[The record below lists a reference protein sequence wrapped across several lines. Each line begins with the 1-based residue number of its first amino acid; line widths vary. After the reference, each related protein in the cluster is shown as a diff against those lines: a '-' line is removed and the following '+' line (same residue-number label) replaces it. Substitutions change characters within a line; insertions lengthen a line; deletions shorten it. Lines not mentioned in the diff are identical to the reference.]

1 MFVENQRQ
9 WWLLGAMSGVLGLI
23 VLDETIV
30 AVSLPS
36 ITKELGLSVSSAHW
50 VVNAY
55 LLSFTCAVAVGGR
68 LGDLFSRK
76 TYFSAGAALFVV
88 ASLLAATAVDGTML
102 IAARALQGVAAALIF
117 PTSIA
122 LITTAFAPEKRGVAF
137 GYQTTVGG
145 IFMASG
151 PLIGGLLTE
160 TVSWRMIFWIG
171 IPVIIGI
178 AVLLWVIWS
187 PSYDVQQRKTSGSVM
202 RPEFMGPAFL
212 IVGLFGLVTF
222 VMQGPSWGW
231 TAPSTLGLLV
241 LGFVMLV
248 LFLHRELS
256 YPAPLLDV
264 TLLKIPEFGGGAVIF
279 ALFQLEKIA
288 VFVFAAQYFQ
298 DVLGKSPI
306 MSGVAVSLAILPTLV
321 TAVVCGKCTDR
332 FGSHATLVA
341 GVVIHGVAVLL
352 LALATTQQNYLLAL
366 APLILWGASMPS
378 IAIPIR
384 RVQMNAVPED
394 KRAQA
399 SGMNMT
405 IQMLGGSFGLA
416 VCSALIAETGSYP
429 LLFFFVG
436 IATLLIVPIG
446 HFCVGRLKPV
456 A

>member
-1 MFVENQRQ
+1 MFAENQRQ

-102 IAARALQGVAAALIF
+102 IAARVLQGVAAALIF

-178 AVLLWVIWS
+178 AVLLWAIWS
-187 PSYDVQQRKTSGSVM
+187 PSYDVQQRKASGSVM
-202 RPEFMGPAFL
+202 RPELTGPAFL

-241 LGFVMLV
+241 LGVAMLV

-256 YPAPLLDV
+256 YSAPLLDV

-321 TAVVCGKCTDR
+321 TAVLCGKCTDR
-332 FGSHATLVA
+332 FGSHVTLVA

-352 LALATTQQNYLLAL
+352 LALATTQQNYVLAL

-384 RVQMNAVPED
+384 RV
-394 KRAQA
+394 
-399 SGMNMT
+399 
-405 IQMLGGSFGLA
+405 
-416 VCSALIAETGSYP
+416 
-429 LLFFFVG
+429 
-436 IATLLIVPIG
+436 
-446 HFCVGRLKPV
+446 
-456 A
+456 